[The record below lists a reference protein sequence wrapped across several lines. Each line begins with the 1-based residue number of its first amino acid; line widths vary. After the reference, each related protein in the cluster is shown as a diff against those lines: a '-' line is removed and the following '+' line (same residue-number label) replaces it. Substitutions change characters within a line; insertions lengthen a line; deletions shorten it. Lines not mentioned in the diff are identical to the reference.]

1 MTGQRKKKVAGSYFV
16 STLSISLVL
25 VVVGIL
31 VFILLNAR
39 QVSDHVK
46 QNIGF
51 SIIVKNNVNEAEIKK
66 MQKILDTKP
75 FVSSSVFIS
84 KEDAAREFKE
94 ELGKDFE
101 EVLGYNPLL
110 PSVEIKLNPL
120 YANNDSLAVIEKRL
134 LQNELV
140 QEVSYQKSLVHMIN
154 ENVRRISIILL
165 IAGGALM
172 LISFTLIR
180 NTIHLAVYSQRFLI
194 KTMQLVGAKS
204 SFICKPFIQ
213 NGVWFGFFGS
223 MFANLILLAAI
234 YFLQKEAGGVVDL
247 MDKRVIIAMVVFVMV
262 CGILL
267 SLLSSWMSVAK
278 YLKKDM
284 NDLYN

>member
-94 ELGKDFE
+94 ELGEDFE

-204 SFICKPFIQ
+204 SFICKPFIL